1 MANAAPSIHNLR
13 LSYMGTST
21 TELDILEIY
30 LNQSNPLPEYFGYM
44 RSSHDSTLLVSP
56 LVVAGIVI
64 GLVLF
69 LSCVT
74 IIIGSLRKDG
84 RERDWRLQNPS
95 YDGISYAPSFGDL
108 SSVCTGDMSPA
119 LDFASYLGLS
129 VSYPDFPPRYDEC
142 VVPGSSG
149 SYLPTDEPPP
159 YSLEDPQQLQSDL
172 TFSDNTEEIAL
183 RSHENPENNL
193 IPASLCAAD
202 LRDDS
207 PSRTT
212 SKTSLPLPIIPMDIQ
227 KHAAS
232 PTTLVL

>member
-1 MANAAPSIHNLR
+1 MANAAPSIHNVR

-21 TELDILEIY
+21 TELDIIAHPRSRESQLLRKEVTFIAQPQA
-30 LNQSNPLPEYFGYM
+30 LNDFLLSGPLDRLHVRQSHMHN
-44 RSSHDSTLLVSP
+44 
-56 LVVAGIVI
+56 
-64 GLVLF
+64 
-69 LSCVT
+69 
-74 IIIGSLRKDG
+74 LRKDG
-84 RERDWRLQNPS
+84 RERDLRLQNPS

-129 VSYPDFPPRYDEC
+129 VSYPDFPPRYEEC

-159 YSLEDPQQLQSDL
+159 YSLEDPQQLQHDL

-183 RSHENPENNL
+183 RLHENTENNL
-193 IPASLCAAD
+193 TPAPLSAAD

-212 SKTSLPLPIIPMDIQ
+212 SKTSLHLPIIPMDIQ
-227 KHAAS
+227 KHMAS

>member
-1 MANAAPSIHNLR
+1 MTSCSRVLWTDYMSIKVTCTKIH
-13 LSYMGTST
+13 
-21 TELDILEIY
+21 

-129 VSYPDFPPRYDEC
+129 VSYPDF
-142 VVPGSSG
+142 S
-149 SYLPTDEPPP
+149 
-159 YSLEDPQQLQSDL
+159 
-172 TFSDNTEEIAL
+172 
-183 RSHENPENNL
+183 
-193 IPASLCAAD
+193 
-202 LRDDS
+202 
-207 PSRTT
+207 
-212 SKTSLPLPIIPMDIQ
+212 
-227 KHAAS
+227 
-232 PTTLVL
+232 TTL

>member
-1 MANAAPSIHNLR
+1 MTSCSRVLWTDYMSIKVTCTKIH
-13 LSYMGTST
+13 
-21 TELDILEIY
+21 

-142 VVPGSSG
+142 VGPGTSG

-159 YSLEDPQQLQSDL
+159 YSLEDPQQLPREL
-172 TFSDNTEEIAL
+172 ALSDNTEEIAL
-183 RSHENPENNL
+183 RSLDNTENDL
-193 IPASLCAAD
+193 ITPSLSAAD
-202 LRDDS
+202 LHDVS

-212 SKTSLPLPIIPMDIQ
+212 SKTSQHLPIIPMDIQ
-227 KHAAS
+227 KSMAS
-232 PTTLVL
+232 STTLAS